1 MKEWINFILNEDPDC
16 VSENFSL
23 YFTEDSFIYL
33 FTIRG
38 GIFGNIEAKKTMLW
52 DYTGFDSNVLMSN
65 CFN

>member
-1 MKEWINFILNEDPDC
+1 MKIQTC
-16 VSENFSL
+16 VSENFHL
-23 YFTEDSFIYL
+23 FYRGFIIYL